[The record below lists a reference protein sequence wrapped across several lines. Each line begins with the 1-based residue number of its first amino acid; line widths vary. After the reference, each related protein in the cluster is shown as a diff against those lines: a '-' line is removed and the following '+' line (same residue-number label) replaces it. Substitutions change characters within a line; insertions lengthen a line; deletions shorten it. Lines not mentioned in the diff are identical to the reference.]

1 MKIVDNTFTS
11 LRAIGKDE
19 YWIRDWIIEK
29 PSRLGLGDIEI
40 RRHKLIRHG
49 NLGGRLDILAYRADI
64 DTFYEI
70 KIMLD
75 ECDANHKIGI
85 LEYWP
90 RERLKRPDSRYVA
103 VLIAED
109 LSCRFKSLLEG
120 LPQIL
125 PFIGIEIKV
134 LKLPFEDGIATILT
148 SVIVQ
153 SHNLK
158 IDDNP
163 PPNRLVKKASIV
175 RIERDDRAGAM
186 ALH

>member
-1 MKIVDNTFTS
+1 MTLKVTRKS
-11 LRAIGKDE
+11 V
-19 YWIRDWIIEK
+19 IIEK

-40 RRHKLIRHG
+40 KQHELIRHG
-49 NLGGRLDILAYRADI
+49 NLGGRLDIIAYRADI
-64 DTFYEI
+64 DTSYEI

-75 ECDANHKIGI
+75 ECDANHGIGI
-85 LEYWP
+85 LEYWS
-90 RERLKRPDSRYVA
+90 RERLKHPGSRYVA

-109 LSCRFKSLLEG
+109 LSCRYKSLLEG

-134 LKLPFEDGIATILT
+134 LKLPFEEGMATILT

-153 SHNLK
+153 SDDLKADENL
-158 IDDNP
+158 
-163 PPNRLVKKASIV
+163 PPNHLAKKASIV

>member
-1 MKIVDNTFTS
+1 MEIVDNTFTS

-40 RRHKLIRHG
+40 WQHELIRHRNHG
-49 NLGGRLDILAYRADI
+49 DRLDIFAYRADI
-64 DTFYEI
+64 DTSYEI

-75 ECDANHKIGI
+75 ECDAGHGTRI
-85 LEYWP
+85 LEYWS
-90 RERLKRPDSRYVA
+90 RERRNHPGSRYVA

-109 LSCRFKSLLEG
+109 LSCKYKSLLEG
-120 LPQIL
+120 LPQIM

-148 SVIVQ
+148 SIIAR
-153 SHNLK
+153 SDDLK
-158 IDDNP
+158 TNDNHK
-163 PPNRLVKKASIV
+163 PNQLVKKASIV
-175 RIERDDRAGAM
+175 RIERGDRAGAL